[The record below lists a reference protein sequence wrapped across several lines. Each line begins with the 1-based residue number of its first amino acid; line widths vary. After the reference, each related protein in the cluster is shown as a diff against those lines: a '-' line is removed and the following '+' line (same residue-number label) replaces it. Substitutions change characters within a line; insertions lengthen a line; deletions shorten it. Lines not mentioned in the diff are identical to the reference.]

1 MGILD
6 KLTNNTNNSNS
17 PSQSGGGEFSLSQQE
32 IELLL
37 SMIKDSHFRGDV
49 LELLYGTVY
58 KLQQQYITITQ

>member
-6 KLTNNTNNSNS
+6 KLTNNTNSSNS
-17 PSQSGGGEFSLSQQE
+17 PSQSSGGEFSLTQQE

-37 SMIKDSHFRGDV
+37 SMIKDSHFRGEL
-49 LELLYGTVY
+49 LELLYSTVY

>member
-37 SMIKDSHFRGDV
+37 SMIKDCSFRGDA
-49 LELLYGTVY
+49 LELLYSTVY
-58 KLQQQYITITQ
+58 KLQQQYLKQ